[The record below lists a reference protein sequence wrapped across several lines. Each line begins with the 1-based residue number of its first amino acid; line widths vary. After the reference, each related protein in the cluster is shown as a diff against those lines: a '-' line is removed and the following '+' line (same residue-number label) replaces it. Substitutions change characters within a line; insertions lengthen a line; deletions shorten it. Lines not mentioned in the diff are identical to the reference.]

1 MTWKK
6 ITSMVLLLCVLM
18 SMFAMPGVGA
28 AVVDTAETGANVELA
43 LDTVQT
49 NMDQNLQ
56 TIFGSESVGVECFSN
71 CGDFA
76 VDGCVD
82 FAVGGNDCNAITQD
96 LLGEN
101 IIWNLFQR
109 DSLAA
114 ERSQDG
120 LESGFGFAAHCLTP
134 LLC

>member
-1 MTWKK
+1 MACEAFT
-6 ITSMVLLLCVLM
+6 LQ
-18 SMFAMPGVGA
+18 
-28 AVVDTAETGANVELA
+28 

-49 NMDQNLQ
+49 NMDQDLQ
-56 TIFGSESVGVECFSN
+56 TIFGSESVGVECFRN

-76 VDGCVD
+76 VDGWVD
-82 FAVGGNDCNAITQD
+82 FAVGGNDSNAITQD

-120 LESGFGFAAHCLTP
+120 LESGFGFAAPCLTP